1 MRGRELV
8 AESLKSHGCGHM
20 LPKARPPHDESPV
33 NQHAVDVEQVTKSP
47 GEEVETVVRVEE
59 GGGSEG
65 AILERAFGEAW
76 EERIGKIR
84 AGSGFGKH
92 PDWQLQALIVKAM
105 DDLR

>member
-1 MRGRELV
+1 MRGKELV
-8 AESLKSHGCGHM
+8 ADSLKSHGCGHM
-20 LPKARPPHDESPV
+20 LPKARSAQDGATVNPP
-33 NQHAVDVEQVTKSP
+33 AVDVEEVTQSL
-47 GEEVETVVRVEE
+47 GEEVVAGVRLEEVGVSE
-59 GGGSEG
+59 GG
-65 AILERAFGEAW
+65 ILERAFGEAW